1 MALRKIVYIEDEM
14 LRKKSRKVERF
25 DERLHT
31 LLDDMAETM
40 YKNNGCGLAAPQVA
54 VLKRVVVMDVGDGLI
69 EMVNPE
75 IVSREGAVDGV
86 EGCISIP
93 GRQGYVVR
101 PQKVVVRAQDR
112 NGAREITG
120 EDWLARASV
129 TRPTPRRP
137 AVCGHQHE
145 ENFRYG
151 DRRKRNLDANRFHGY
166 AGLRGAKPARA
177 GRIRPYDV
185 VGVVCQRTG
194 PRGAAAGLSPARP
207 KNMRF

>member
-14 LRKKSRKVERF
+14 LRKKSRRVERF

-75 IVSREGAVDGV
+75 IVSREGEVDGV
-86 EGCISIP
+86 EGCLSIP

-112 NGAREITG
+112 NGAPIEITG
-120 EDWLARASV
+120 EDWLARCICHETDHLDGRLYV
-129 TRPTPRRP
+129 DIM
-137 AVCGHQHE
+137 HE
-145 ENFRYG
+145 EVF
-151 DRRKRNLDANRFHGY
+151 D
-166 AGLRGAKPARA
+166 
-177 GRIRPYDV
+177 
-185 VGVVCQRTG
+185 TETEEEE
-194 PRGAAAGLSPARP
+194 S
-207 KNMRF
+207 

>member
-1 MALRKIVYIEDEM
+1 M

-112 NGAREITG
+112 NGAPIEITG
-120 EDWLARASV
+120 EDWLARCICHETDHLDGQLYV
-129 TRPTPRRP
+129 DIM
-137 AVCGHQHE
+137 HE
-145 ENFRYG
+145 EVF
-151 DRRKRNLDANRFHGY
+151 D
-166 AGLRGAKPARA
+166 
-177 GRIRPYDV
+177 
-185 VGVVCQRTG
+185 TETEEEE
-194 PRGAAAGLSPARP
+194 S
-207 KNMRF
+207 

>member
-112 NGAREITG
+112 NGAPIEITG
-120 EDWLARASV
+120 EDWLARCICHETDHLDGRLYV
-129 TRPTPRRP
+129 DIM
-137 AVCGHQHE
+137 HE
-145 ENFRYG
+145 EVF
-151 DRRKRNLDANRFHGY
+151 D
-166 AGLRGAKPARA
+166 
-177 GRIRPYDV
+177 
-185 VGVVCQRTG
+185 TETEEEE
-194 PRGAAAGLSPARP
+194 S
-207 KNMRF
+207 

>member
-75 IVSREGAVDGV
+75 IVSREGEVDGV
-86 EGCISIP
+86 EGCLSIP

-112 NGAREITG
+112 NGAPIEIAG
-120 EDWLARASV
+120 EDWLARCICHETDHLDGRLYV
-129 TRPTPRRP
+129 DIM
-137 AVCGHQHE
+137 HE
-145 ENFRYG
+145 EVF
-151 DRRKRNLDANRFHGY
+151 D
-166 AGLRGAKPARA
+166 
-177 GRIRPYDV
+177 
-185 VGVVCQRTG
+185 TETEEEE
-194 PRGAAAGLSPARP
+194 S
-207 KNMRF
+207 

>member
-112 NGAREITG
+112 NGAQIEITG
-120 EDWLARASV
+120 EDWLARCICHETDHLDGQLYV
-129 TRPTPRRP
+129 DIM
-137 AVCGHQHE
+137 HE
-145 ENFRYG
+145 EVF
-151 DRRKRNLDANRFHGY
+151 D
-166 AGLRGAKPARA
+166 
-177 GRIRPYDV
+177 
-185 VGVVCQRTG
+185 TETEEEE
-194 PRGAAAGLSPARP
+194 S
-207 KNMRF
+207 